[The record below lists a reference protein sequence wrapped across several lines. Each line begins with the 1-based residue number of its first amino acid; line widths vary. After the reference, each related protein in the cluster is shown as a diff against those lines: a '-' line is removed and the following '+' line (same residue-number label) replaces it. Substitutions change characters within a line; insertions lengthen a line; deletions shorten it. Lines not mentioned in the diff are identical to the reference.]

1 MNTLSGEIFMLSAES
16 PSGTWIPLVLTTIS
30 DAVTAAIA
38 ALPINN
44 SAASAPGVGNDNTE
58 GYSVFSL
65 WIDTTGPDIYMATG
79 VGTGAAA
86 WKLIFDAVP

>member
-1 MNTLSGEIFMLSAES
+1 MLSAES

-30 DAVTAAIA
+30 DAVTASTAAIA